1 MATFMLQA
9 LLCNSDLLFL
19 TFYIYDDYRL
29 VSNCNALF
37 LRTNTQKNQQKNIF
51 KMTHDTKNQ
60 QKMFVVCSSPPVFF
74 CWTADVLPIFT
85 TVMKN
90 ATVVLING
98 TNTKE
103 YT

>member
-1 MATFMLQA
+1 
-9 LLCNSDLLFL
+9 
-19 TFYIYDDYRL
+19 
-29 VSNCNALF
+29 
-37 LRTNTQKNQQKNIF
+37 
-51 KMTHDTKNQ
+51 MTHDTKNQ
-60 QKMFVVCSSPPVFF
+60 QKMFVVCSPPPVFF

-103 YT
+103 YS